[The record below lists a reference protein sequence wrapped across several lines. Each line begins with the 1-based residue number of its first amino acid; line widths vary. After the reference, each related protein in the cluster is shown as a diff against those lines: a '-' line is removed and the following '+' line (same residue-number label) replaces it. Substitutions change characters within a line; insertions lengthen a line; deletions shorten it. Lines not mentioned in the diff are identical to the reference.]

1 MSTGTHP
8 QTTQVGKQV
17 ISNGLTIIGTEAGC
31 GKTVFMTGLA
41 AMLRQQ
47 GVALGAVKPISFA
60 SKDRAES
67 EISFICSISG
77 TPRNY
82 ATTVI
87 SSAKNLS
94 EAQWEHSLS
103 IGRDSSQ
110 FMFVETPGGCASPM
124 SFEQNSVGT
133 LAHSWKDTRDFAREL
148 GYSCVIVA
156 HHNQDAI
163 EKLVLAYS
171 YLHDLPITGMV
182 TVETQ
187 ADEGKVLE
195 SKLTRTEV
203 ALLLASRTNVPYLGC
218 LKFSPSIS
226 VPRVNQGNLIKVISE
241 GVDLL
246 LILKSLNLN
255 VVK

>member
-1 MSTGTHP
+1 MSTAPT
-8 QTTQVGKQV
+8 QTTAKGKQA
-17 ISNGLTIIGTEAGC
+17 SQGLTIIGTEAGC
-31 GKTVFMTGLA
+31 GKTVFMTGLSA
-41 AMLRQQ
+41 LLRQQ
-47 GVALGAVKPISFA
+47 GIDVRAVKPIVLGT
-60 SKDRAES
+60 KERAES

-82 ATTVI
+82 PASII

-94 EAQWEHSLS
+94 EAQWEQSLS
-103 IGRDSSQ
+103 VGLAASQ
-110 FMFVETPGGCASPM
+110 FTFVETPGGCASPM

-148 GYSCVIVA
+148 GYPCIIVA
-156 HHNQDAI
+156 HHNHEAI

-171 YLHDLPITGMV
+171 YMQELPITGMV
-182 TVETQ
+182 TVETV
-187 ADEGKVLE
+187 ANEGKVLE

-203 ALLLASRTNVPYLGC
+203 ALLLASRTTAPYLGC

-246 LILKSLNLN
+246 LILKSLNIA

>member
-1 MSTGTHP
+1 MSTAPT
-8 QTTQVGKQV
+8 QTTAKGKQA
-17 ISNGLTIIGTEAGC
+17 SQGLTIIGTEAGC
-31 GKTVFMTGLA
+31 GKTVFMTGLSA
-41 AMLRQQ
+41 LLRQQ
-47 GVALGAVKPISFA
+47 GVDVRAVKPIVLGT
-60 SKDRAES
+60 KERAES

-82 ATTVI
+82 PASII

-94 EAQWEHSLS
+94 EAQWAQSLS
-103 IGRDSSQ
+103 VGLAPSQ
-110 FMFVETPGGCASPM
+110 FTFVETPGGCASPM

-148 GYSCVIVA
+148 GYPCIIVA
-156 HHNQDAI
+156 HHNHEAI

-171 YLHDLPITGMV
+171 YMQELPITGMV
-182 TVETQ
+182 TVETV
-187 ADEGKVLE
+187 ANEGKVLE

-203 ALLLASRTNVPYLGC
+203 ALLLASRTTAPYLGC

-246 LILKSLNLN
+246 LILKSLNIA

>member
-1 MSTGTHP
+1 MSTGTLV
-8 QTTQVGKQV
+8 QK
-17 ISNGLTIIGTEAGC
+17 GLTIIGTEAGC
-31 GKTVFMTGLA
+31 GKTVFMTGLSA
-41 AMLRQQ
+41 LLRQQ
-47 GVALGAVKPISFA
+47 GVDVRAVKPIVLGT
-60 SKDRAES
+60 KERAES

-82 ATTVI
+82 PASII

-94 EAQWEHSLS
+94 EAQWGQSLS
-103 IGRDSSQ
+103 VGHDSSR
-110 FMFVETPGGCASPM
+110 FTFVETPGGCASPM
-124 SFEQNSVGT
+124 SFEQSNVGT

-148 GYSCVIVA
+148 GYPCIIVA
-156 HHNQDAI
+156 HHNQEAI

-171 YLHDLPITGMV
+171 YMQELPITGMV

-187 ADEGKVLE
+187 ANEGKVLE

-203 ALLLASRTNVPYLGC
+203 ALLLTSRTKAPYLGC

-246 LILKSLNLN
+246 LILKSLNLAT
-255 VVK
+255 VK